1 MSKKLTIGS
10 ESFDYPVTGGPN
22 YGEPATGWAE
32 AATDAI
38 SEFFGPGDI
47 RTTEAAL
54 ADGTTA
60 DIAGLSFDTA
70 FVQRIEVTGI
80 ITRKFNS
87 SPTKVESFTIEGAY
101 NGVEFNISAEY
112 VGDDTQTTLF
122 MNNGQFRYTADTVA
136 DTSEM
141 SIKFQAST
149 IIDET
154 AV

>member
-1 MSKKLTIGS
+1 MTKKLTVGS
-10 ESFDYPVTGGPN
+10 ESYDYPVQGDPN
-22 YGEPATGWAE
+22 YGEPATDWAD
-32 AATDAI
+32 AVTDAV

-54 ADGTTA
+54 VDGTTA
-60 DIAGLSFDTA
+60 DVAGLSFDTA

-101 NGVEFNISAEY
+101 NGVEFNISLEY
-112 VGDDTQTTLF
+112 TGDDTQVTLF
-122 MNNGQFRYTADTVA
+122 MNGGQMRYTADTVA